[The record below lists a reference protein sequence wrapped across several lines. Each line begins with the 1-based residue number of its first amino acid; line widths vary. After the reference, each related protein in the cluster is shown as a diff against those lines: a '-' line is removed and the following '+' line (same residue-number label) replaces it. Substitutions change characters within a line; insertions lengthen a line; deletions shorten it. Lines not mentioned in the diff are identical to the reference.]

1 MDAVS
6 DIKARL
12 PIDELVRGYTQLT
25 KKGRNLVGLCP
36 FHHDSRP
43 SFLVSP
49 DKGICYCFPCQ
60 KGGDIFSFYQLIEGV
75 DFKQALKDLAE
86 RTGVKIEEHAV
97 ESVKKDEKD
106 RMRDCLTAAATFYAA
121 QLKVSDSTKK
131 YLADRGVTDEE
142 IASFTIGVAP
152 DSFNATYDH
161 LLKSGF
167 SRKEIIGAGLGVQK
181 EMSDERIYDRFRH
194 RLMFPIHD
202 TQGRIAGFGGRTLGD
217 DDAKYLNTSDTPLY
231 HKSQVLFGLHHALKS
246 MRERKRVVLVEGYF
260 DVLACHRVGVTEAVA
275 TCGTALTAEHV
286 RLLKRYVDTV
296 VLCLDQDRA
305 GRDAAERAFIMA
317 SKEGL
322 QVEGV
327 VLADKDPA
335 DAVLTD
341 ADGLKRMLN
350 SARSYFSIV
359 LDEIRATD
367 LSLPAARHSALE
379 RILPL
384 IQAISSATERTHA
397 VRDASAALATTETSL
412 LDDLKQFETSVTASA
427 QKEIP
432 VQQSV
437 TSGSLYSAA
446 EIALGLLLVYPQ
458 HAPLL
463 ADLIAPEEGFALAL
477 YTAMKKNL
485 DAGARIDID
494 SLSLDE
500 DAQSQARVLIL
511 YCEENTFDEWNDSIA
526 IREIRRNCRL
536 ANRDCI
542 HKRQLDITK
551 KLLEARK
558 SGSTTQEQL
567 LSTQYLELLKLSKM
581 AG

>member
-1 MDAVS
+1 
-6 DIKARL
+6 
-12 PIDELVRGYTQLT
+12 
-25 KKGRNLVGLCP
+25 
-36 FHHDSRP
+36 
-43 SFLVSP
+43 
-49 DKGICYCFPCQ
+49 
-60 KGGDIFSFYQLIEGV
+60 
-75 DFKQALKDLAE
+75 
-86 RTGVKIEEHAV
+86 
-97 ESVKKDEKD
+97 
-106 RMRDCLTAAATFYAA
+106 MRDCLTAAATFYAA